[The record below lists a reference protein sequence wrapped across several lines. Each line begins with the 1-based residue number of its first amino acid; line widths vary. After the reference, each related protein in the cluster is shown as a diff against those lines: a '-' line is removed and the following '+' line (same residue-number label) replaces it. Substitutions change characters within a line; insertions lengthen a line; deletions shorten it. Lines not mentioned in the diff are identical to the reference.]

1 MTSTNYRVLIAAVL
15 LLGTVLLGRLGW
27 QHAYQQ
33 GEAAGQEQVRQQW
46 AADTTQRNALA
57 LQEWQ
62 RAQTAVRA
70 QEAAWR
76 QENERLTHE
85 FTQRETALRAA
96 VAAAGTE
103 QQRLRST
110 IAQLNAAA
118 ARAADLPTAPATQP
132 APSADAATTARE
144 LLGQCSGEY
153 AAVAAAAD
161 ALSAQVLG
169 LQGWVRMVGFDFA
182 QPTGVSNGF

>member
-1 MTSTNYRVLIAAVL
+1 MTASSYRVLIAAVL
-15 LLGTVLLGRLGW
+15 LLGAVTLARLGW
-27 QHAYQQ
+27 QHAYNQ
-33 GEAAGQEQVRQQW
+33 GEAAGQEQVRLQW

-76 QENERLTHE
+76 QENERITYD
-85 FTQRETALRAA
+85 FTQREAALRAA
-96 VAAAGTE
+96 VAAAGVE
-103 QQRLRST
+103 QQRLRDA

-118 ARAADLPTAPATQP
+118 GVADLPGAAPAP
-132 APSADAATTARE
+132 GPSGGADAAATARE

-161 ALSAQVLG
+161 ALTAQVLG
-169 LQGWVRMVGFDFA
+169 LQDWVRLVQGAANVQERADGF
-182 QPTGVSNGF
+182 